1 MADAKATFA
10 HWYPCWMASDGEPC
24 CFRHYN
30 LGMNS
35 IGKQEIRTQLR
46 DRESHAASM
55 LDTAKLQD
63 WTRDQFDRFGK
74 VL

>member
-1 MADAKATFA
+1 
-10 HWYPCWMASDGEPC
+10 
-24 CFRHYN
+24 
-30 LGMNS
+30 MNS

-55 LDTAKLQD
+55 LETAKLQD